1 MQIQITPDLEE
12 ALIARAR
19 QSNQVPEQLAL
30 ELLRQQLAALTSIP
44 TTSPDTLAA
53 FLADQI
59 GVIGSGDRQPGGAR
73 LSEKTGKRFA
83 ELLGKR
89 REQGQL

>member
-30 ELLRQQLAALTSIP
+30 ELLRQQLAEWKSIP
-44 TTSPDTLAA
+44 TTRPDTLAA

-59 GVIGSGDRQPGGAR
+59 GVIGSGDRKPGGAR
-73 LSEKTGKRFA
+73 LSEKTGKHFA
-83 ELLGKR
+83 ELLRKR
-89 REQGQL
+89 HQKGQL

>member
-19 QSNQVPEQLAL
+19 QSNQVPEPLAL
-30 ELLRQQLAALTSIP
+30 ELLRQQLAAWTSVSA
-44 TTSPDTLAA
+44 TLPDTLTA

-59 GVIGSGDRQPGGAR
+59 GVIGSEERQPGGAR

-83 ELLGKR
+83 ELLGKC
-89 REQGQL
+89 

>member
-19 QSNQVPEQLAL
+19 QSNQVPEQLAS
-30 ELLRQQLAALTSIP
+30 ELLRQQLAASTSIP
-44 TTSPDTLAA
+44 TAPPDTLTA

-59 GVIGSGDRQPGGAR
+59 GVISSEERQPGGAR
-73 LSEKTGKRFA
+73 LSEKTGKHFA
-83 ELLGKR
+83 ELLSKC
-89 REQGQL
+89 